1 MKFNSLKLLGKAKNG
16 ETGVN
21 VNKKRDKKDKE
32 TKFESANTKAG
43 TVLGRKDIS
52 RWLGLRSWEGK

>member
-21 VNKKRDKKDKE
+21 VNKKRDRKDKE
-32 TKFESANTKAG
+32 TKFESANIKAG
-43 TVLGRKDIS
+43 TVLGRRTFQDD
-52 RWLGLRSWEGK
+52 WV

>member
-1 MKFNSLKLLGKAKNG
+1 MKFNSLKLLGKAKNR

-21 VNKKRDKKDKE
+21 VNKKRDRKDKE

-52 RWLGLRSWEGK
+52 R